1 MIVKSGIQPAIAQ
14 RKTVKTLEH
23 AIQDHRWV
31 NFEYDGKDVTL
42 IPTKLDGSLIKG
54 VRATDSEFRSYS
66 LGKMEDL
73 RELPATRP
81 TNPRGSQGVIGELK
95 DAIKTDPH
103 AKVDITYQLPNRP
116 NPVTLTIDPE
126 GFVRQ
131 PDKSLA
137 VEAICGEREQTRHFR
152 LDRIIAVE
160 PHVPQQA

>member
-1 MIVKSGIQPAIAQ
+1 MIVKSGIQPAAIQ

-31 NFEYDGKDVTL
+31 SFQYDDKDVTF
-42 IPTKLDGSLIKG
+42 IPSKLDGSLLKG

-66 LGKMEDL
+66 LGKMEGL
-73 RELPATRP
+73 KELPKEKAI
-81 TNPRGSQGVIGELK
+81 NPRTNDGIIGELK
-95 DAIKTDPH
+95 EAIEAAPH
-103 AKVDITYQLPNRP
+103 AQVDISYQLPNRP
-116 NPVTLTIDPE
+116 NPITLTIDPE

-137 VEAICGEREQTRHFR
+137 VEALAGQDQAHPRHFR

-160 PHVPQQA
+160 PHVEQ

>member
-1 MIVKSGIQPAIAQ
+1 MIVKSGIQPAAIQ

-31 NFEYDGKDVTL
+31 NFEYEGKDVTL

-66 LGKMEDL
+66 LGKLEDL
-73 RELPATRP
+73 RELPAARP
-81 TNPRGSQGVIGELK
+81 TKPRGNQGVIGELK
-95 DAIKTDPH
+95 EAIADGAHTQ
-103 AKVDITYQLPNRP
+103 VDITYQLPNKP
-116 NPVTLTIDPE
+116 NPITLTIDPE

-137 VEAICGEREQTRHFR
+137 VEALVGEKEQTRHFR

-160 PHVPQQA
+160 PHIAQ